1 MNMCF
6 STCHQLLRMRN
17 WQNDICNYLK
27 KITQN
32 LLTRS
37 YSALLLL
44 TIFSNLQHHTPKIN
58 LKFVMKQ
65 SKSKRTANQIDV
77 FARYFKLQH
86 RTEEIEEKH

>member
-6 STCHQLLRMRN
+6 STYHQLLRM
-17 WQNDICNYLK
+17 QNDICNYLK

-37 YSALLLL
+37 YSAL
-44 TIFSNLQHHTPKIN
+44 TIFSNLQHDTPKIN
-58 LKFVMKQ
+58 LKFIMKQ
-65 SKSKRTANQIDV
+65 SKSKRTPNQIDL